1 VFTCS
6 KALPGVGLDRSERNE
21 VRTMQS
27 GTISRTVVDNTLPTG
42 PVERTIVYLAPFSRC
57 DCERDYATVWRNL
70 DKRG

>member
-1 VFTCS
+1 
-6 KALPGVGLDRSERNE
+6 
-21 VRTMQS
+21 MQS